1 MLLVGSNKFAKK
13 KQRVQKFLRLNH
25 VLGVSKYVYNMF
37 VIAVFHGPPDNVM
50 MAALPESYN
59 LPVATLQQLCK
70 RMVAVPV
77 TYEHAGIHEAMGS
90 ITDSM
95 LASSYKPAVAK
106 ALNSQASP
114 ASDVLGTVLQAFEMD
129 NGAFAAQFT
138 VDVANRPLLNSLL
151 TTGMLGNVSLTHVM
165 VDNVAVPLELSLVHN
180 PARPKSKILHIAHD
194 ANTSNLYKAQLVAGC
209 TNPYAMPESPPVAQ
223 TCADALM
230 MVPEPQRQIIAAR
243 MAELVKNADASKHET
258 TELQQKLQDT
268 QRHGQMDQ
276 QILEGQLKQVLEYLD
291 PKVRGTYG
299 FPDNIEDCMKM
310 FDPSDATKMGH
321 ATLRTLMCCNQ
332 AMMTMQMKSASA
344 AAAPAPAPTAAPV
357 IAASAGAAALDDAAP
372 GKKRAKVDAEEENT
386 MEVEDVATVT
396 PSGDS
401 ALARALFATF
411 N

>member
-1 MLLVGSNKFAKK
+1 
-13 KQRVQKFLRLNH
+13 
-25 VLGVSKYVYNMF
+25 
-37 VIAVFHGPPDNVM
+37 M
-50 MAALPESYN
+50 MTALPQSYN
-59 LPVATLQQLCK
+59 LPVATLQELCK
-70 RMVAVPV
+70 RMVAIPV

-90 ITDSM
+90 ITDRM
-95 LASSYKPAVAK
+95 LATSYKPAVVN

-114 ASDVLGTVLQAFEMD
+114 TSDVLGSVIEAFQMN

-138 VDVANRPLLNSLL
+138 VDIANRPLLNSLL

-165 VDNVAVPLELSLVHN
+165 VDGAAVPLELSLVHN
-180 PARPKSKILHIAHD
+180 PARPKSKILHIADD

-209 TNPYAMPESPPVAQ
+209 TNLYAMPETPEVAQ

-230 MVPEPQRQIIAAR
+230 MVPEPQRKIIAAR
-243 MAELVKNADASKHET
+243 MAELVKNADASKLET

-299 FPDNIEDCMKM
+299 FPDNIEECMKM
-310 FDPSDATKMGH
+310 FDPTDATKMGH

-344 AAAPAPAPTAAPV
+344 SASAAAAPAAPAPV
-357 IAASAGAAALDDAAP
+357 IAASAGAAVLEDTAP
-372 GKKRAKVDAEEENT
+372 GKKRAKVDAEEDT
-386 MEVEDVATVT
+386 MEVEDVAAVT